1 MINVDQIITANLEEC
16 EIGIIPSFELP
27 IEEEK
32 KILLRSNHQLSHA
45 YDELL
50 SLNRIEPL
58 FMSWIR
64 IFFFFFL
71 THHSGLSWKKIP
83 QPNL

>member
-1 MINVDQIITANLEEC
+1 MGWIRFFFFFLTHHSRLIEKNSSTQSIGTLKFSNQKKPPVSMINVDQIITANLEEC

-45 YDELL
+45 
-50 SLNRIEPL
+50 
-58 FMSWIR
+58 
-64 IFFFFFL
+64 
-71 THHSGLSWKKIP
+71 
-83 QPNL
+83 